1 MKRLSEAEF
10 EIMQVLWKQNGPM
23 TSNQLLEKMGNNR
36 NWKLASLM
44 TVLARM
50 AEKGAVYCDRTT
62 RTNYYTPLVSEE
74 EYKLTEG
81 TTFLEKLFHRSAREF
96 VASLYQGKKM
106 SPEDIRELREYLDT
120 LEKGEERK
128 DS

>member
-1 MKRLSEAEF
+1 
-10 EIMQVLWKQNGPM
+10 M
-23 TSNQLLEKMGNNR
+23 TSNQLLEEMGDNR

-62 RTNYYTPLVSEE
+62 RTNFYTALVSEE

-81 TTFLEKLFHRSAREF
+81 TTFLEKLFHKSAKDF
-96 VASLYQGKKM
+96 IAALYQGKKM
-106 SPEDIRELREYLDT
+106 SSKDIQELREYLDA
-120 LEKGEERK
+120 LEEE
-128 DS
+128 D